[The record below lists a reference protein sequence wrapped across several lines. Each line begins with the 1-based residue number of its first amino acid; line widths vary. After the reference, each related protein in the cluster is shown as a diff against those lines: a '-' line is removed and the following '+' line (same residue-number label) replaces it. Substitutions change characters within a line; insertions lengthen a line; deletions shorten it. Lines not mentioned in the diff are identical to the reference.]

1 MVLLVGAFLIEVEGV
16 DRERSSTNEGET
28 GRLDRLERRFDVLV
42 AELTA
47 ASAGRDRAHADIAR
61 LLEYFEF
68 CLSEIG
74 RLDDRID
81 SDVRSAVERFEN
93 EVQALKDRS
102 ADTSAQLQSIR
113 KDQQAFVEIAN
124 DRALHASEVFAELQ
138 RFELDTRSA
147 ADAAAI
153 DLAELAD
160 RLRVEHDDRIQALNA
175 LSSDEATAREQI
187 ERSLG
192 ERVDALLA
200 GRDDLRR
207 SLDELIGDRVGAV
220 NHDVQSL
227 MERLA
232 RSDESLAELRVGLEQ
247 VAGRDVVD
255 SDDYAVLVELAEQ
268 LEQAVDQAA
277 ELADEALTRSGKID
291 TRVEKLDKASRKH
304 AKALHAE
311 QVSRDEALAQLSADR
326 DSLRAEL
333 VALISE
339 QSEASAAGRI
349 EDREA
354 IEALLSERVAG
365 LTADR
370 DSLRVELAD
379 LVAERADGLGEELSK
394 VGDRLGSSDEALDSL
409 RRAVDEVA
417 GRDAVDVT
425 DYESLVLLAAD
436 LEMRLGQVDSQMV
449 VLDDEA
455 RKQAS
460 ATDGLAAGRV
470 EDREQLESL
479 IAEQSEASS
488 AGRDGLRA
496 ELVALIGEQ
505 SEASAVGRVED
516 REAIEALLSER
527 VAGLTAD
534 RDSLRVEL
542 ENLVA
547 ERADGLGEELSNV
560 GDRLGSSDEALDS
573 LRRAVDEV
581 AGRDAVDV
589 TDYESLVLLAADLE
603 MRLGQVD
610 SQMVVLDDEAR
621 KQASTTDELAA
632 GRVEDREQLSDLL
645 AEQADA
651 MSNRHDDLR
660 TELDDLVTDRVDAE
674 VVQMGDRFRS
684 TDAAIAELRRAL
696 AETAGRDVV
705 GVEEHQALSEAAR
718 ELEERLISL
727 DAQFAGLDESSR
739 KQASLTDELV
749 AGRVEDRE
757 ALEALIEERAVA
769 RLSADRDGL
778 RAELEA
784 LVEERTKALAA
795 DRDSLRDE
803 LAGLIA
809 VGRVEDREALEA
821 LLSERVAGL
830 TTDRDSL
837 RAELEDLVAEQVD
850 GLGEVG
856 ERLATSDEALDSL
869 RRAVDEVAGRDAVDV
884 SDYEGL
890 VLLAADLEMRL
901 GQVDSQ
907 MAVLDDEARKQ
918 ASVTEELAA
927 ERVEGLEQLSD
938 LFAEQADELSTRHD
952 DLRSE
957 LDELIASRVE
967 AEERLAALD
976 ETSRSQASVT
986 DRLVTGRVE
995 DREALEALIE
1005 KRAEALEAAQ
1015 AQDRT
1020 HMEALVVE
1028 RVAAVVSERDELRQ
1042 ELDALVRERV
1052 ESLVIDREDI
1062 RSDLDRLVV
1071 ERTGELGADIAALD
1085 SRLVESDQ
1093 MVDDLRS
1100 ALDDVATRDVVARSE
1115 YEAVATLAGDLDVAV
1130 AEARELA
1137 DRAID
1142 RSNKAEAS
1150 SDARHEQ
1157 LVEQMDAAQSLA
1169 GERDARHEQLVE
1181 ELEATRS
1188 LADERHE
1195 QIAEQVQTMDA
1206 SVEEVQHEL
1215 VSKLDVIETDLQK
1228 QSRALLDAAEE
1239 TVELAIKA
1247 ADKAESAA
1255 DNADGIRADHDAAFD
1270 ANREEFD
1277 SHSERIDLIEERE
1290 TVERRE
1296 LIEVDK
1302 GFREEIETLV
1312 KRLVDVERAVAE
1324 GPTPD
1329 RPAPKPPKTPKAPK
1343 APAKGKGGNL
1353 IDLREPEAEK
1363 DRKFKRRG
1371 RW

>member
-16 DRERSSTNEGET
+16 DRERSSANEVAT
-28 GRLDRLERRFDVLV
+28 DRLDRLERRFDVLV

-81 SDVRSAVERFEN
+81 SDVRKAVERFEN
-93 EVQALKDRS
+93 EVHALKDRS

-113 KDQQAFVEIAN
+113 NDQHAFVEIAN

-160 RLRVEHDDRIQALNA
+160 RLRAEHDDRIQALRA
-175 LSSDEATAREQI
+175 LSSDEATARAQI

-207 SLDELIGDRVGAV
+207 SLDELVNDRVGAV

-255 SDDYAVLVELAEQ
+255 SGDYAVLVEIAEQ

-291 TRVEKLDKASRKH
+291 TRLEKLDKASRKN

-326 DSLRAEL
+326 D
-333 VALISE
+333 
-339 QSEASAAGRI
+339 G
-349 EDREA
+349 
-354 IEALLSERVAG
+354 
-365 LTADR
+365 
-370 DSLRVELAD
+370 LRVELAD
-379 LVAERADGLGEELSK
+379 LIS
-394 VGDRLGSSDEALDSL
+394 
-409 RRAVDEVA
+409 
-417 GRDAVDVT
+417 
-425 DYESLVLLAAD
+425 
-436 LEMRLGQVDSQMV
+436 
-449 VLDDEA
+449 
-455 RKQAS
+455 
-460 ATDGLAAGRV
+460 AGRV
-470 EDREQLESL
+470 EDRATL
-479 IAEQSEASS
+479 
-488 AGRDGLRA
+488 
-496 ELVALIGEQ
+496 
-505 SEASAVGRVED
+505 
-516 REAIEALLSER
+516 EALLSER

-547 ERADGLGEELSNV
+547 ERADGLGEELSKV

-674 VVQMGDRFRS
+674 VVQMGARFRS
-684 TDAAIAELRRAL
+684 TDAAIDELRRAL
-696 AETAGRDVV
+696 AEAASQEVV

-718 ELEERLISL
+718 ELEERLIEL
-727 DAQFAGLDESSR
+727 DSQFAGLGESSR
-739 KQASLTDELV
+739 KQALRTDELV

-757 ALEALIEERAVA
+757 ALEALIEQRAIA

-784 LVEERTKALAA
+784 LVEEQAKALAA
-795 DRDSLRDE
+795 DRDSLRAE
-803 LAGLIA
+803 LAGMISA
-809 VGRVEDREALEA
+809 GRVEDRAALEA

-830 TTDRDSL
+830 SADRDSL
-837 RAELEDLVAEQVD
+837 RAELAELAAERVD
-850 GLGEVG
+850 GLGEVD

-884 SDYEGL
+884 SDYESL

-907 MAVLDDEARKQ
+907 MAALDDEARKQ
-918 ASVTEELAA
+918 ASATAELASG
-927 ERVEGLEQLSD
+927 RVEGLEQLSD

-957 LDELIASRVE
+957 LDELIAGRAD
-967 AEERLAALD
+967 AEERLVALD
-976 ETSRSQASVT
+976 ESSRKQASTT
-986 DRLVTGRVE
+986 DELVAGRVE
-995 DREALEALIE
+995 DREALEALIDA
-1005 KRAEALEAAQ
+1005 RAEALEATQ
-1015 AQDRT
+1015 ANDRT

-1028 RVAAVVSERDELRQ
+1028 RVAAVMSERDELRE

-1052 ESLVIDREDI
+1052 EALVIDRADI
-1062 RSDLDRLVV
+1062 RSDLDRLVT

-1085 SRLVESDQ
+1085 SRLAESDQ
-1093 MVDDLRS
+1093 MADELRS
-1100 ALDDVATRDVVARSE
+1100 ALDDVANRDVVARSE
-1115 YEAVATLAGDLDVAV
+1115 YEAVAVLAGDLDVAV
-1130 AEARELA
+1130 AEARLLA
-1137 DRAID
+1137 DQAID
-1142 RSNKAEAS
+1142 RSNQVEAS

-1157 LVEQMDAAQSLA
+1157 LVEQMDAAQSLVD
-1169 GERDARHEQLVE
+1169 ERDARHEQLAE
-1181 ELEATRS
+1181 QIDATRS
-1188 LADERHE
+1188 LVDERHE
-1195 QIAEQVQTMDA
+1195 QITEQVEAIDT
-1206 SVEEVQHEL
+1206 SIEEVQHEL
-1215 VSKLDVIETDLQK
+1215 VNKLDVIETDLQK

-1255 DNADGIRADHDAAFD
+1255 DNADGIRADHDAALD

-1277 SHSERIDLIEERE
+1277 SHSERIELIEERE
-1290 TVERRE
+1290 TVERRD
-1296 LIEVDK
+1296 LIEVDR

-1312 KRLVDVERAVAE
+1312 ERLVDVERAVAE
-1324 GPTPD
+1324 SPAPD
-1329 RPAPKPPKTPKAPK
+1329 RPTPKPPKPPKP
-1343 APAKGKGGNL
+1343 PVKGKSGNL

>member
-1 MVLLVGAFLIEVEGV
+1 M
-16 DRERSSTNEGET
+16 
-28 GRLDRLERRFDVLV
+28 LV

-47 ASAGRDRAHADIAR
+47 ASAGRDRAHEDIAR

-81 SDVRSAVERFEN
+81 SDVRNAVERFEN
-93 EVQALKDRS
+93 EVHALKDRS

-113 KDQQAFVEIAN
+113 NDQHAFVEIAN

-160 RLRVEHDDRIQALNA
+160 RLRVEHDDRIQALRA
-175 LSSDEATAREQI
+175 LSSDEATARAQI

-207 SLDELIGDRVGAV
+207 SLDELISDSVGAV

-255 SDDYAVLVELAEQ
+255 SDDYAVLVEIAEQ

-291 TRVEKLDKASRKH
+291 TRLEKLDKASRKN
-304 AKALHAE
+304 AKALHTE

-326 DSLRAEL
+326 DGLRAEL
-333 VALISE
+333 VALIGE
-339 QSEASAAGRI
+339 QSEASAVGRV
-349 EDREA
+349 EDRA
-354 IEALLSERVAG
+354 ALEALLSERVAG

-370 DSLRVELAD
+370 DSLRVELEN
-379 LVAERADGLGEELSK
+379 LVAEQADGLGEELSK
-394 VGDRLGSSDEALDSL
+394 VGDRLSSSDEALDSL

-436 LEMRLGQVDSQMV
+436 LEMRLGQVDSQMT

-460 ATDGLAAGRV
+460 ATDELAAGRV

-488 AGRDGLRA
+488 ADRDGLRA

-516 REAIEALLSER
+516 RAALEALLSER

-547 ERADGLGEELSNV
+547 EQADGLGEELSKV
-560 GDRLGSSDEALDS
+560 GDRLSSSDEALDS

-610 SQMVVLDDEAR
+610 SQMTVLDDEAR
-621 KQASTTDELAA
+621 KQASATDELAA

-660 TELDDLVTDRVDAE
+660 SELDELIASRSDA
-674 VVQMGDRFRS
+674 
-684 TDAAIAELRRAL
+684 
-696 AETAGRDVV
+696 
-705 GVEEHQALSEAAR
+705 
-718 ELEERLISL
+718 EERLV
-727 DAQFAGLDESSR
+727 ALDESSR
-739 KQASLTDELV
+739 KQTSTTDELV

-757 ALEALIEERAVA
+757 ALEALIEERA
-769 RLSADRDGL
+769 G
-778 RAELEA
+778 
-784 LVEERTKALAA
+784 
-795 DRDSLRDE
+795 
-803 LAGLIA
+803 
-809 VGRVEDREALEA
+809 ALE
-821 LLSERVAGL
+821 V
-830 TTDRDSL
+830 
-837 RAELEDLVAEQVD
+837 
-850 GLGEVG
+850 
-856 ERLATSDEALDSL
+856 
-869 RRAVDEVAGRDAVDV
+869 
-884 SDYEGL
+884 
-890 VLLAADLEMRL
+890 
-901 GQVDSQ
+901 
-907 MAVLDDEARKQ
+907 
-918 ASVTEELAA
+918 
-927 ERVEGLEQLSD
+927 
-938 LFAEQADELSTRHD
+938 
-952 DLRSE
+952 
-957 LDELIASRVE
+957 
-967 AEERLAALD
+967 
-976 ETSRSQASVT
+976 
-986 DRLVTGRVE
+986 
-995 DREALEALIE
+995 
-1005 KRAEALEAAQ
+1005 AQ
-1015 AQDRT
+1015 AHDRT

-1028 RVAAVVSERDELRQ
+1028 RVAAVMSERDELRE

-1052 ESLVIDREDI
+1052 EALVIDREDI

-1071 ERTGELGADIAALD
+1071 ERTGELGVDIAALD

-1093 MVDDLRS
+1093 MVDELRS
-1100 ALDDVATRDVVARSE
+1100 ALDDVANRDVVARSE
-1115 YEAVATLAGDLDVAV
+1115 YEAVAVLAGDLDVAV
-1130 AEARELA
+1130 AEARLLA
-1137 DRAID
+1137 DQAID
-1142 RSNKAEAS
+1142 RSNQAEAS

-1169 GERDARHEQLVE
+1169 DERDARHAQLAEQID
-1181 ELEATRS
+1181 ATRS
-1188 LADERHE
+1188 LVDERHE
-1195 QIAEQVQTMDA
+1195 QITEQVEAIDT
-1206 SVEEVQHEL
+1206 SIEEVQHEL
-1215 VSKLDVIETDLQK
+1215 VNKLDVIETDLQK

-1255 DNADGIRADHDAAFD
+1255 DNADGIRADHDAALD

-1277 SHSERIDLIEERE
+1277 SHSERIELIEERE
-1290 TVERRE
+1290 TVERRD
-1296 LIEVDK
+1296 LIEVDR

-1312 KRLVDVERAVAE
+1312 ERLVDVERAVAE
-1324 GPTPD
+1324 GPVPD
-1329 RPAPKPPKTPKAPK
+1329 RPTPKPPKPPKP
-1343 APAKGKGGNL
+1343 PVKGKGGNL

>member
-16 DRERSSTNEGET
+16 DRERSSANEVT
-28 GRLDRLERRFDVLV
+28 TDRLDRLERRFDVLV

-47 ASAGRDRAHADIAR
+47 ASVGRDRAHADIAR

-81 SDVRSAVERFEN
+81 SDVRKAVERFEN
-93 EVQALKDRS
+93 EVHALKDRS

-113 KDQQAFVEIAN
+113 NDQHAFVEIAN

-160 RLRVEHDDRIQALNA
+160 RLRAEHDDRIQALRA
-175 LSSDEATAREQI
+175 LSSDEATARAQI

-207 SLDELIGDRVGAV
+207 SLEELISDRVGAV

-255 SDDYAVLVELAEQ
+255 SGDYAVLVEIAEQ

-291 TRVEKLDKASRKH
+291 TRLEKLDKASRKN

-326 DSLRAEL
+326 D
-333 VALISE
+333 
-339 QSEASAAGRI
+339 G
-349 EDREA
+349 
-354 IEALLSERVAG
+354 
-365 LTADR
+365 
-370 DSLRVELAD
+370 LRVELAD
-379 LVAERADGLGEELSK
+379 LIS
-394 VGDRLGSSDEALDSL
+394 
-409 RRAVDEVA
+409 
-417 GRDAVDVT
+417 
-425 DYESLVLLAAD
+425 
-436 LEMRLGQVDSQMV
+436 
-449 VLDDEA
+449 
-455 RKQAS
+455 
-460 ATDGLAAGRV
+460 AGRV
-470 EDREQLESL
+470 EDR
-479 IAEQSEASS
+479 A
-488 AGRDGLRA
+488 
-496 ELVALIGEQ
+496 AL
-505 SEASAVGRVED
+505 
-516 REAIEALLSER
+516 EALLSER

-547 ERADGLGEELSNV
+547 ERADGLGEELSKV

-674 VVQMGDRFRS
+674 VVQMGARFRS
-684 TDAAIAELRRAL
+684 TDAAIDELRRAL
-696 AETAGRDVV
+696 AEAASQEVV

-718 ELEERLISL
+718 ELEERLIEL
-727 DAQFAGLDESSR
+727 DSQFAGLGESSR
-739 KQASLTDELV
+739 KQALRTDELV

-757 ALEALIEERAVA
+757 ALEALIEQRAIA

-784 LVEERTKALAA
+784 LVEEQAKALAA
-795 DRDSLRDE
+795 DRDSLRAE
-803 LAGLIA
+803 LAGMISA
-809 VGRVEDREALEA
+809 GRVEDRAALEA

-830 TTDRDSL
+830 SADRDSL
-837 RAELEDLVAEQVD
+837 RAELAELAAERVD
-850 GLGEVG
+850 GLGEVD

-884 SDYEGL
+884 SDYESL

-907 MAVLDDEARKQ
+907 MAALDDEARKQ
-918 ASVTEELAA
+918 ASATAELASG
-927 ERVEGLEQLSD
+927 RVEGLEQLSD

-957 LDELIASRVE
+957 LDELIAGRAD
-967 AEERLAALD
+967 AEERLVALD
-976 ETSRSQASVT
+976 ESSRKQASTT
-986 DRLVTGRVE
+986 DELVAGRVE
-995 DREALEALIE
+995 DREALEALIDA
-1005 KRAEALEAAQ
+1005 RAEALEATQ
-1015 AQDRT
+1015 ANDRT

-1028 RVAAVVSERDELRQ
+1028 RVAAVMSERDELRE

-1052 ESLVIDREDI
+1052 EALVIDREDI
-1062 RSDLDRLVV
+1062 RSDLDRLVT

-1085 SRLVESDQ
+1085 SRLGESDQ
-1093 MVDDLRS
+1093 MADELRS
-1100 ALDDVATRDVVARSE
+1100 ALDDVANRDVVARSE
-1115 YEAVATLAGDLDVAV
+1115 YEAVAVLAGDLDVAV
-1130 AEARELA
+1130 AEARLLA
-1137 DRAID
+1137 DQAID
-1142 RSNKAEAS
+1142 RSNPHGGACS
-1150 SDARHEQ
+1150 RTCGGGDVR
-1157 LVEQMDAAQSLA
+1157 A
-1169 GERDARHEQLVE
+1169 GR
-1181 ELEATRS
+1181 AT
-1188 LADERHE
+1188 
-1195 QIAEQVQTMDA
+1195 
-1206 SVEEVQHEL
+1206 
-1215 VSKLDVIETDLQK
+1215 
-1228 QSRALLDAAEE
+1228 SR
-1239 TVELAIKA
+1239 TRRV
-1247 ADKAESAA
+1247 
-1255 DNADGIRADHDAAFD
+1255 GTRAC
-1270 ANREEFD
+1270 R
-1277 SHSERIDLIEERE
+1277 
-1290 TVERRE
+1290 
-1296 LIEVDK
+1296 
-1302 GFREEIETLV
+1302 
-1312 KRLVDVERAVAE
+1312 
-1324 GPTPD
+1324 GPGD
-1329 RPAPKPPKTPKAPK
+1329 RP
-1343 APAKGKGGNL
+1343 
-1353 IDLREPEAEK
+1353 
-1363 DRKFKRRG
+1363 
-1371 RW
+1371 